1 MPADGAEG
9 GGAVAQT
16 SDRQTVMV
24 PDAPRPG
31 GLDGFFKITER
42 GSTMRTEILAGVTTW
57 LTMAYILFLNPQI
70 LGSVPD
76 NAGTILTFPEVL
88 TVTAL
93 AAGVMTIAMGVFGKY
108 PFAVAAGLGLNAF
121 VTFTL
126 VAQLGLTWPQAMG
139 VIVIEGLV
147 ISVLVLTGLRQMIM
161 DAIPMD
167 LKLAI
172 GIGIGLFLAI
182 IGFVNGGVVQRTAT
196 PSPVPPLQINP
207 DLTTLRV
214 LVFLVTLAVTAALI
228 ARKTRGA
235 ILIGI
240 VFGTLVAMII
250 NIGWGDKHIWDA
262 VGPGIA
268 QFPSSL
274 TASPDFSLVGD
285 FNFGVFSVLSFWTAI
300 AAILSVMLSDFFDT
314 MGTAV
319 GLGKEAGLLDEKG
332 RLPGIKGVLL
342 VDGLA
347 AAAGGAVSASS
358 NTTYIESG
366 AGIGDGGRTGM
377 TSVVVGVLFLG
388 AMFFSP
394 IAGIVPPEA
403 TAPALVIVGY
413 LMMRSVG
420 DIDWR
425 DPAIG
430 IPALLTITLMP
441 FTYSITNGVAAGFV
455 SYTLI
460 KVLQGKARE
469 VHPLTYIVSIMFIG
483 YFVRGLLA

>member
-1 MPADGAEG
+1 M
-9 GGAVAQT
+9 AQT
-16 SDRQTVMV
+16 SEGQTVSV
-24 PDAPRPG
+24 PDAPGPS

-42 GSTMRTEILAGVTTW
+42 GSSMRTEILAGLTTW
-57 LTMAYILFLNPQI
+57 LTMAYILFLNPAI
-70 LGSVPD
+70 LGAIPD
-76 NAGTILTFPEVL
+76 STGTSLAFPQVL

-93 AAGVMTIAMGVFGKY
+93 AAGVMSIAMGVWGRY
-108 PFAVAAGLGLNAF
+108 PFAIAAGLGLNAF

-126 VAQLGLTWPQAMG
+126 VGQLGLTWPQAMG
-139 VIVIEGLV
+139 VIVIEGIV
-147 ISVLVLTGLRQMIM
+147 ISILVLTNVREMIL

-182 IGFVNGGVVQRTAT
+182 IGFVNGGIVVAGTGT
-196 PSPVPPLQINP
+196 VVTINP

-214 LVFLVTLAVTAALI
+214 LIFLVTLTLTAALV
-228 ARKTRGA
+228 ARNVRGA

-240 VFGTLVAMII
+240 AFGTVVATVI
-250 NIGWGDKHIWDA
+250 NIAWGDKHIWDA

-268 QFPSSL
+268 QLPSSI
-274 TASPDFSLVGD
+274 TATPDFALVGN
-285 FNFGVFSVLSFWTAI
+285 FNFEVFKVLSFWTAI
-300 AAILSVMLSDFFDT
+300 AAIMSVMLSDFFDT

-319 GLGKEAGLLDEKG
+319 GLGKEAGLLDRDG
-332 RLPGIKGVLL
+332 RLPGMKRVLF

-347 AAAGGAVSASS
+347 AAVGGATSSSS

-366 AGIGDGGRTGM
+366 AGIGDGARTGLA
-377 TSVVVGVLFLG
+377 SVVVGALFLL

-403 TAPALVIVGY
+403 TAPALIIVGY
-413 LMMRSVG
+413 YMMKSVG

-425 DPAIG
+425 DAAIG

-441 FTYSITNGVAAGFV
+441 YTYSITNGVAAGFV
-455 SYTLI
+455 SYSLI
-460 KVLQGKARE
+460 KVMQGKWRE
-469 VHPLTYIVSIMFIG
+469 VHVLTYLVSILFIG